1 MQGGR
6 TRANNRFA
14 LWYHSSLYVILEG
27 VFFDEYGLT
36 DAVDMQTLTL
46 IEETTGMNNYEVK
59 HK

>member
-1 MQGGR
+1 
-6 TRANNRFA
+6 